1 MNKFVKHH
9 SDVGLEMI
17 EFTKRHGAAM
27 ALLNF
32 LVRHMKRNNSVLVSN
47 TALAEI
53 LGMSLSSVNKNI
65 RILKDN
71 KLITSVRTGNASIF
85 YVNKAVISCAKH
97 GDIKYYQLD
106 TTVILSSKE
115 ERVAVE
121 RMEVREKLNDF
132 EINNK

>member
-1 MNKFVKHH
+1 
-9 SDVGLEMI
+9 MI
-17 EFTKRHGAAM
+17 EFTKKHGAAT

-85 YVNKAVISCAKH
+85 YVNKAVASCSKH
-97 GDIKYYQLD
+97 QDIKYFQLD

-115 ERVAVE
+115 SKYSVE
-121 RMEVREKLNDF
+121 KMEIRESLNDH
-132 EINNK
+132 EIN